1 MLCSRCHKK
10 PVKARFPA
18 IEPLCENCFCKQME
32 LRIRKDIRINKVFK
46 KDDKILFFDKLSQK
60 VVKGII
66 KGLPVKSFYKPEFL
80 GAAVNTEKDKE
91 LESFVKSNK
100 INKVVV
106 PWTLE
111 NEDCSFLE
119 ELFFD
124 KERAKN
130 SYIKLFSN
138 VREDEIRLF
147 AKFKGVEFEGIK
159 MNEKLR
165 KLLDDLENKYVD
177 VKFGLRK
184 SVGKLA
190 QDKE

>member
-18 IEPLCENCFCKQME
+18 IEPLCENCFCKQIE
-32 LRIRKDIRINKVFK
+32 LRIRKDIRVNKAFK
-46 KDDKILFFDKLSQK
+46 KDDRILFLDKLSQK

-66 KGLPVKSFYKPEFL
+66 KGLPVKSFYKPEFS
-80 GAAVNTEKDKE
+80 NEKEKE
-91 LESFVKSNK
+91 LKSFVKDNK
-100 INKVVV
+100 VNKVVI

-119 ELFFD
+119 ELFFN
-124 KERAKN
+124 KKKAKK
-130 SYIKLFSN
+130 SYVKLFSN

-147 AKFKGVEFEGIK
+147 AKFKKTKFVGIK

-165 KLLDDLENKYVD
+165 KFLDDLEGKYAD

-190 QDKE
+190 EKR